1 MIQINELS
9 VFYRSKKKQ
18 TNALGP
24 ISFSANSDDICAIIG
39 PSGCGKSTLLNVL
52 SGIIKDYEGEVLLNK
67 EELNPHIHKIGF
79 IPQNF
84 GLLPWKTVEENCL
97 LSFKIRREKV
107 TNDIINK
114 MDLIM
119 KKLNISDLKKRYP
132 NELSGG
138 QRQRVSIVRSFLMEP
153 DLLLMDEAFSA
164 LDAII
169 KEEAQ
174 ELFLSLWNDNKIN
187 TFFVTHSID
196 EALYMGKKII
206 IMSNT
211 PGKII
216 EIIENP
222 MFNNKNYREHK
233 EFSRLFS
240 HIKNLIRRGWDN
252 DSF

>member
-9 VFYRSKKKQ
+9 VFYRSKNKQ

-24 ISFSANSDDICAIIG
+24 ISFNANSDDICAIIG

-52 SGIIKDYEGEVLLNK
+52 SGIIKNYEGEVLLNK
-67 EELNPHIHKIGF
+67 EGLNPHIHKIGF

-97 LSFKIRREKV
+97 LPFKIRKNKV
-107 TNDIINK
+107 TNDTINK
-114 MDLIM
+114 MDLMM
-119 KKLNISDLKKRYP
+119 KKLNIIDLKKRYP

-216 EIIENP
+216 EVIENP
-222 MFNNKNYREHK
+222 MFNNKNYREHE

-240 HIKNLIRRGWDN
+240 HIKNLIRRGWAN
-252 DSF
+252 DSI

>member
-1 MIQINELS
+1 MIQVNGLS
-9 VFYRSKKKQ
+9 VSYKSKNQEVK
-18 TNALGP
+18 ALEN
-24 ISFSANSDDICAIIG
+24 INFSADSDDICAIIG

-52 SGIIKDYEGEVLLNK
+52 SGIIKQYEGQVLLNG
-67 EELNPHIHKIGF
+67 EELNPHLHKIGF

-97 LSFKIRREKV
+97 LAFKIRKETV
-107 TNDIINK
+107 TDEILQRMNQ
-114 MDLIM
+114 MM
-119 KKLNISDLKKRYP
+119 QTLNIDHLKYRYP
-132 NELSGG
+132 SELSGG
-138 QRQRVSIVRSFLMEP
+138 QKQRISLVRSFIMQP

-174 ELFLSLWNDNKIN
+174 ELFLKIWNENQIN
-187 TFFVTHSID
+187 TFFVTHSIE

-211 PGKII
+211 PGQII

-222 MFNNKNYREHK
+222 MFNDSHFRQHSDYLKLYE
-233 EFSRLFS
+233 
-240 HIKNLIRRGWDN
+240 HIKSLIRWGWDK
-252 DSF
+252 